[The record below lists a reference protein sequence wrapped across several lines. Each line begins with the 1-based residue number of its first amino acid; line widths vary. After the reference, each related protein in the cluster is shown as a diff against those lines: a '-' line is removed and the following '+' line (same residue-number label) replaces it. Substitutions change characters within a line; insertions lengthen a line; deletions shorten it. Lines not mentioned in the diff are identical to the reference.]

1 MLIVDFK
8 YVTVIVLDGDR
19 AMWRCVDDG
28 VRSLPFASEFSF
40 TEEFDSEVE
49 Q

>member
-28 VRSLPFASEFSF
+28 VRSFPLATQFFF
-40 TEEFDSEVE
+40 TKELDSGVE
-49 Q
+49 